1 MDDQQDNSKGAARIR
16 WTTRGLIL
24 LAWVAP
30 FFVGLDAGAAGYA
43 AGQLMA
49 VTLFLMFLVWLVFK
63 EDNPTGKARAN
74 LAIALVVVLWSGYT
88 SVRAQA
94 EQRQL
99 REAAAKLE
107 RQLAEFQQGKA
118 APAGQAAATAP
129 ESSKPSTPL
138 MAMSDESPKL
148 VLVRIMEKYGEVS
161 KRQNALLQALNSKFE
176 ALHTENLLSPA
187 TLTNAKELNNAR
199 VTVQAFRSLVSE
211 RRKLFEAMYAENEDI
226 IRNSGLD
233 AKPLQT
239 ALEVFA
245 SGRARL
251 LKSLGDLET
260 AQLSLMT
267 TASRVHDLCGTSPGA
282 CVLASD
288 GRTIQF
294 RTQLHLDEYR
304 TQMAKLQQLVRDE
317 AAAMEAYNG
326 YLQQAQDRNRQNL
339 QNLQR

>member
-1 MDDQQDNSKGAARIR
+1 MDDQQDGTKGATKIR
-16 WTTRGLIL
+16 WLARGLIL
-24 LAWVAP
+24 LAWIAP

-49 VTLFLMFLVWLVFK
+49 MTAFLMFAAWLVLK
-63 EDNPTGKARAN
+63 DGNSTGKARAD
-74 LAIALVVVLWSGYT
+74 LAIALLVVLWSGYT
-88 SVRAQA
+88 SVRAQT

-107 RQLAEFQQGKA
+107 RQLAGLQQGKA
-118 APAGQAAATAP
+118 APTDQVAATMP
-129 ESSKPSTPL
+129 ESSKPSAPA

-161 KRQNALLQALNSKFE
+161 RRQNALLQALNSKFE
-176 ALHTENLLSPA
+176 ALDTENMLSPA
-187 TLTNAKELNNAR
+187 TLTNAKELKKAR
-199 VTVQAFRSLVSE
+199 VTVQEFRSLVSE
-211 RRKLFEAMYAENEDI
+211 RRRLFEALYAENEGI

-233 AKPLQT
+233 AKTLQT

-245 SGRARL
+245 AGRSRL

-267 TASRVHDLCGTSPGA
+267 TASRIHDLCGTSPGA
-282 CVLASD
+282 CALAPD

-304 TQMAKLQQLVRDE
+304 TQMAKLQQLARDE
-317 AAAMEAYNG
+317 AAAMEAYNS
-326 YLQQAQDRNRQNL
+326 YLQQAQERNRQNL